1 MYLRTSTPPLSTST
15 CAVVHLGG
23 VAANGSRLAVSG
35 CSPALAGLLE
45 SRLQTALRKLEAA
58 QAQLRSA
65 GNAVR
70 QILKDNFL
78 GSGNDVQRQV
88 SARVDEAVTHAR
100 RALTGQITIECSEA
114 ADCCGGSHPA
124 CLLPDRGLDR
134 IFLCIPKL
142 REQQGGA
149 ARQEQILMHELFHR
163 AGLRGPQMHALQFED
178 IDCLRKDDKNAAI
191 RTQAKAGI
199 NLFEVVDVY
208 VRAVWCLAAL
218 SGA

>member
-1 MYLRTSTPPLSTST
+1 MYLRISTPPLSTST
-15 CAVVHLGG
+15 CAVIHLGG
-23 VAANGSRLAVSG
+23 LAANGSRLAVLG
-35 CSPALAGLLE
+35 CKPELARLIE
-45 SRLQTALRKLEAA
+45 SRLQTSLRKLEAA
-58 QAQLRSA
+58 QAQLRSG

-100 RALTGQITIECSEA
+100 RALAGQITIECSEA

-134 IFLCIPKL
+134 ILLCIPKL

-218 SGA
+218 SGV